1 MKKITVMIVICVCVC
16 VCSILDWVHR
26 KIFSEVGK
34 IRSQLQKALR
44 EENSR
49 KNIQLIQKICGL
61 FKELKDLSGA
71 KHSED

>member
-1 MKKITVMIVICVCVC
+1 MCVCVC

-34 IRSQLQKALR
+34 IRSQLQKDLR

-49 KNIQLIQKICGL
+49 KNIQLTQKTYGL

-71 KHSED
+71 KHRED

>member
-1 MKKITVMIVICVCVC
+1 MKKITVMIVISVC

-49 KNIQLIQKICGL
+49 KNIQLIQKTCGL

-71 KHSED
+71 KHSKD